1 MAIAIAWATAKSA
14 EATEE
19 EYDENDQEYQT
30 YRHRKSLHVCAEFVM
45 KEFCLSKLGNRQL
58 SEDRSDQSPLHVIN
72 EFIGVQTSRDV

>member
-19 EYDENDQEYQT
+19 EYDQNDQEYQT
-30 YRHRKSLHVCAEFVM
+30 YRHRKSLHFCVELVM

-58 SEDRSDQSPLHVIN
+58 SEDHSDQSPQHVMN
-72 EFIGVQTSRDV
+72 EIIRAHTSRDV